1 MHAIVWVVALL
12 LTGLVTMVLE
22 VFVPSG
28 GILGFVSVA
37 ALVAGVATAFYEGGA
52 ILGTLVL
59 CGMSLVVP
67 AVIVLAFR
75 LFPLTPLGRRVLPP
89 PPRPE
94 DVVPAAGKRQLLR
107 GLVGKTG
114 RTVDELLPWGG
125 VEVDGLRVDAVSVGG
140 PIPRGVTVEVVG
152 VQGPALVVR
161 VGKVVEAAA
170 APETAAVPEAPA
182 LSTTLESFDF
192 DQLGRQPLDSPPDPD
207 QS

>member
-37 ALVAGVATAFYEGGA
+37 ALVAGVVTAFYEGGA
-52 ILGTLVL
+52 VLGTLVL

-75 LFPLTPLGRRVLPP
+75 LFPLTPLGRRVLPQ

-94 DVVPAAGKRQLLR
+94 DVVPAAGKRQLLKS
-107 GLVGKTG
+107 LVGKTG
-114 RTVDELLPWGG
+114 RAVDELLPWGG
-125 VEVDGLRVDAVSVGG
+125 VEVDGLRLDALSVGG
-140 PIPRGVTVEVVG
+140 PIPRGSTVEVVG
-152 VQGPALVVR
+152 VQGAAVTVR
-161 VGKVVEAAA
+161 VGNPVAAA
-170 APETAAVPEAPA
+170 AGAAAEAIPDAPA
-182 LSTTLESFDF
+182 LSATLESFDF